1 MKIWDISPLIS
12 SETAV
17 FPGDTPFSKKTLM
30 SFENKDHLHLS
41 TIESTVHIGAHTDA
55 PSHYDEKG
63 KSIDEISLEPYV
75 GPAQVI
81 EVHCGSSPV
90 IEPQHFHH
98 IDISAKRILFKTNS
112 FKDPNS
118 WTDDFKAISVSSI
131 KALAKKGV
139 KLIGIDTPSVDPST
153 SKSLDAHHEIYKN
166 DLRILEGI
174 NLEEVNEGHYNLIA
188 LPLKLKNLDASPV
201 RAILTRP

>member
-12 SETAV
+12 SKTAV
-17 FPGDTPFSKKTLM
+17 FPGDTPFSQKTLM
-30 SFENKDHLHLS
+30 SFKNKDHLHLS

-55 PSHYDEKG
+55 PSHYNPKG
-63 KSIDEISLEPYV
+63 KSIDKITLEPYI

-81 EVHCGSSPV
+81 EVHCGNSPV
-90 IEPQHFHH
+90 IEPEHFHH
-98 IDISAKRILFKTNS
+98 VNIATKRVLFKTSS
-112 FKDPNS
+112 FKDSDS
-118 WTDDFKAISVSSI
+118 WSDDFKAISVNSI

-139 KLIGIDTPSVDPST
+139 KLVGIDTPSVDPST
-153 SKSLDAHHEIYKN
+153 SKSLDAHHEVYKN

-174 NLEEVNEGHYNLIA
+174 NLEEVNEGNYNLIA

-201 RAILTRP
+201 RAVLTRP